1 VEKVVYFL
9 LVLLTGSIATNA
21 QRWLDYRISP
31 RGDTINR
38 LDANKHKQG
47 PWWIR
52 YEEVRGEPGFEE
64 EGIFLNNNKEGL
76 WRKYSLMGD
85 LIAEE
90 RYKSG
95 FRNGTQRYYNRMG
108 QLIREEGWMAVDPKN
123 PYDTIFVPD
132 LLHPEWFT
140 EKIIRHESAEVK
152 NGIWKFYDPITG
164 DVQKTEVYKFGQLE
178 TDKSPIRIKKGK
190 D

>member
-1 VEKVVYFL
+1 MKNSMHILTALLLFL
-9 LVLLTGSIATNA
+9 HTAAA
-21 QRWLDYRISP
+21 QRWTQYKISP

-38 LDANKHKQG
+38 LDQLKWKQG

-64 EGIFLNNNKEGL
+64 EGLFVDDHKEGL

-90 RYKSG
+90 RFKGGY
-95 FRNGTQRYYNRMG
+95 RNGLQRYYTRLG
-108 QLIREEGWMAVDPKN
+108 QLLREEGWMAVDPKD
-123 PYDTIFVPD
+123 PYDTILVPD
-132 LLHPEWFT
+132 LLHPERFT

-152 NGIWKFYDPITG
+152 NGMWKFFDPVTG
-164 DVQKTEVYKFGQLE
+164 DLLRTESFKFGQLE

-190 D
+190 E

>member
-1 VEKVVYFL
+1 
-9 LVLLTGSIATNA
+9 
-21 QRWLDYRISP
+21 
-31 RGDTINR
+31 
-38 LDANKHKQG
+38 
-47 PWWIR
+47 
-52 YEEVRGEPGFEE
+52 
-64 EGIFLNNNKEGL
+64 
-76 WRKYSLMGD
+76 MGD

-123 PYDTIFVPD
+123 PYDTILVPD